1 MLNLKRGPWVVVPAI
16 LLCALPALGQAPE
29 DATPPASPD
38 TEREESLLRAKS
50 LFRQGVA
57 VYEAGD
63 VARAAD
69 YFRRSREEY
78 PSARNTIN
86 EALCLDKL
94 GRYDEALEL
103 YEQAIARHAAEM
115 DEEDRAATAASMTAL
130 RTKVGE
136 LEISSNVTGSVLVG
150 SRLRGRLPLSTPLR
164 VLPGRHVV
172 RVVQDGYMPFEATV
186 EIVAA
191 QRNSLDARL
200 SPLAAAGGLRVED
213 TSESGVVVLVDGAE
227 MGAAPWEGMLAPG
240 VHVVQARG
248 EGRVSMPARVTVVQ
262 GQTVLSRLR
271 SEPAAAAVR
280 LRSVP
285 ATAALELAGVP
296 LGNGLWEGALPAG
309 EHRVRAHAD
318 GYFAEERTLALRVGS
333 DDQDVEL
340 RLRMDPDHPRWPR
353 PPKGNLWVSPWLGGA
368 LGPALQSGAEQACPS
383 SCPKSPPAFGF
394 VAGLRMGYELPF
406 PLSFELTAGFLSVQR
421 RITREVSSTFPA
433 GASEA
438 TVRYEIDDIIRLRG
452 PLFGGGASYRF
463 GPYDGISLRTRLTA
477 GLVLASSYDVIE
489 GLASANGTTRD
500 VNVEGSGGAVTS
512 RPWFVMPEIGAETKV
527 GDWHLGGS
535 MAMLYVPVEGP
546 DAAHDALSVSRDGCD
561 LDNPGNVACAP
572 SYGGVAGERAYGPL
586 FLFVPQV
593 SARLVF

>member
-1 MLNLKRGPWVVVPAI
+1 MNPTPEAPAVS
-16 LLCALPALGQAPE
+16 
-29 DATPPASPD
+29 TPD

-63 VARAAD
+63 IARAAD

-103 YEQAIARHAAEM
+103 YEQAIARHSGEM
-115 DEEDRAATAASMTAL
+115 DAEDRAATAASMTAL
-130 RTKVGE
+130 RAKVGE

-191 QRNSLDARL
+191 QRNLVDARL

-213 TSESGVVVLVDGAE
+213 ASESGSTVLVAGAE

-240 VHVVQARG
+240 VHVLQARG
-248 EGRVSMPARVTVVQ
+248 EGRVSMPVRVMVVQ

-271 SEPAAAAVR
+271 SEPVAAQVTIRAV
-280 LRSVP
+280 P
-285 ATAALELAGVP
+285 PTAEIVLAGVP
-296 LGNGLWEGALPAG
+296 LGDGSWEGALPAG
-309 EHRVRAHAD
+309 DHKLLVQEE
-318 GYFAEERTLALRVGS
+318 GYFEEARSLALRVGS
-333 DDQDVEL
+333 EDQEVEV
-340 RLRMDPDHPRWPR
+340 RMRMDPEHPRWPR
-353 PPKGNLWVSPWLGGA
+353 PPKGKLWVSPWLGGA
-368 LGPALQSGAEQACPS
+368 LGPALQSGAEKGCPS
-383 SCPKSPPAFGF
+383 SCPKSPPAYGF
-394 VAGLRMGYELPF
+394 VTGLRMGYELPF
-406 PLSFELTAGFLSVQR
+406 PLSFELTAGFISVQR
-421 RITREVSSTFPA
+421 RITREASSTFPA
-433 GASEA
+433 GESEA
-438 TVRYEIDDIIRLRG
+438 AVQYEIDDILRFRG
-452 PLFGGGASYRF
+452 PMFGGGASYGL
-463 GPYDGISLRTRLTA
+463 GPYDGVTLRTRLTV

-489 GLASANGTTRD
+489 GKATANGTTQE
-500 VNVEGSGGAVTS
+500 VNVDGTGGAVTS
-512 RPWFVMPEIGAETKV
+512 RPVFVMPEIGAETKV
-527 GDWHLGGS
+527 GGWNLGG
-535 MAMLYVPVEGP
+535 ALGVLYLPKEGP
-546 DAAHDALSVSRDGCD
+546 DSAHESLSVSREGCD

-586 FLFVPQV
+586 FLIVPQV
-593 SARLVF
+593 SATYVF